1 MYFLPKIRLKI
12 GPRIMG
18 LVTVL
23 LVLMIGCFW
32 YALYKM
38 KHIGR
43 ELHEVVNED
52 FPMVNLVTQITT
64 HQLEQSI
71 WLERALRYGE
81 IIPAREKAKELLKRA
96 EEEIKSKSRLV
107 RKEIE
112 KARRLANEAKAKVS
126 TEEQRQAFKEIGQ
139 KLRAIEAQYAAYE
152 DHLFQLFDELKQ
164 GNLKQAELLAQK
176 IDQEVKELDQKLEE
190 YQKKAEWFLKKS
202 LASADNH
209 EKEACTGLGIIGL
222 VALIFGLATG
232 GFIARGITT
241 KLKELIIRLKDLAT
255 GEADLTKQLT
265 VRAIN
270 CSQVIG
276 CGNVDCPVYGKE
288 ARCWYEAGS
297 YAPEVHCSKI
307 KNGEYSSCEE
317 CKVYKQAMD
326 TELDEVASLVNAF
339 ILRIRDLVAK
349 VKVRGEEV
357 AEEAQSLSLVSEQLA
372 SSAVEAQAQA
382 EEVNHAVGA
391 TSESISSVATAMEE
405 MTATVEEISQH
416 TARANEVAQEAS
428 TEAARA
434 QEVIRNLTEASN
446 RISEVSKIIGSIA
459 EQTKLLALNATIE
472 AARAGEAGKGFAVVA
487 NEVKE
492 LAKQTTKATEEIT
505 QKLNAIQQE
514 SQMAMKAVNEITEI
528 ITHIN
533 EGASSIASAI
543 EEHTAIMAEV
553 SQKIAEQSASGDEVR
568 EKMATIKYITEE
580 ASEILSTFYQDT
592 AQLKEAATRLEEL
605 VAKFK
610 V

>member
-1 MYFLPKIRLKI
+1 
-12 GPRIMG
+12 MG
-18 LVTVL
+18 LVIVL

-64 HQLEQSI
+64 YQLEQTV

-96 EEEIKSKSRLV
+96 EEEIKNKSHLV
-107 RKEIE
+107 RNEIE
-112 KARRLANEAKAKVS
+112 KARRLANEAVAKVS
-126 TEEQRQAFKEIGQ
+126 TEEQRQAFKEISQ
-139 KLRAIEAQYAAYE
+139 KLMAIEAQYAAYE
-152 DHLFQLFDELKQ
+152 NHIFLLFDELRQ
-164 GNLKQAELLAQK
+164 GNLKQAELLAPK
-176 IDQEVKELDQKLEE
+176 IDQEVKELDKRLEE

-202 LASADNH
+202 LASADTH
-209 EKEACTGLGIIGL
+209 EKEASTGLGIIGL
-222 VALIFGLATG
+222 VAIVFGLVTG

-255 GEADLTKQLT
+255 GEADLTKQLA

-270 CSQVIG
+270 CSQTIS

-288 ARCWYEAGS
+288 AHCWYEAGS
-297 YAPEVHCSKI
+297 YAPEIYCSKI

-317 CKVYKQAMD
+317 CKVYKQALD

-339 ILRIRDLVAK
+339 ILRIRELVAK
-349 VKVRGEEV
+349 VKVQGEEV
-357 AEEAQSLSLVSEQLA
+357 AEEAQSLSSVSEQLA

-382 EEVNHAVGA
+382 EEVSQAVGV
-391 TSESISSVATAMEE
+391 TSESISAVAAAMEE
-405 MTATVEEISQH
+405 MTATVEEISRH
-416 TARANEVAQEAS
+416 TARANEVAQEANI
-428 TEAARA
+428 EATKA
-434 QEVIRNLTEASN
+434 QEVIRNLAEASN

-492 LAKQTTKATEEIT
+492 LAQQTG
-505 QKLNAIQQE
+505 N
-514 SQMAMKAVNEITEI
+514 SVTEI
-528 ITHIN
+528 DEMLKDLQSGVTDVLSTVDRISQVIQHVAEFSN
-533 EGASSIASAI
+533 NVAAAI
-543 EEHTAIMAEV
+543 EEQTATTNEISANT
-553 SQKIAEQSASGDEVR
+553 QKISTEVNDMVQMSETIAAAGNQTAQGAEQVKTTAYKLR
-568 EKMATIKYITEE
+568 E
-580 ASEILSTFYQDT
+580 LSD
-592 AQLKEAATRLEEL
+592 ALRKLLGE
-605 VAKFK
+605 FK

>member
-1 MYFLPKIRLKI
+1 
-12 GPRIMG
+12 MG

-492 LAKQTTKATEEIT
+492 LAQQTG
-505 QKLNAIQQE
+505 N
-514 SQMAMKAVNEITEI
+514 SVTEI
-528 ITHIN
+528 DEMLKDLQSGVTDVLSTVDRISQVIQHVAEFSN
-533 EGASSIASAI
+533 NVAAAI
-543 EEHTAIMAEV
+543 EEQTATTNEISANT
-553 SQKIAEQSASGDEVR
+553 QKISTEVNDMVQMSETIAAAGNQTAQGAEQVKTAAHKLR
-568 EKMATIKYITEE
+568 E
-580 ASEILSTFYQDT
+580 LSDD
-592 AQLKEAATRLEEL
+592 LRRLLGE
-605 VAKFK
+605 FK